1 MALVIVYLKNVRSAY
16 TVRVCVRVQIWF
28 EPVVKHGRGWGVGG
42 GWGLEKLLVLC
53 PGYLDSVCMPG
64 ALCTKIIKVKA
75 TRLEKFF
82 ADFAVCD

>member
-42 GWGLEKLLVLC
+42 GGGV
-53 PGYLDSVCMPG
+53 G
-64 ALCTKIIKVKA
+64 
-75 TRLEKFF
+75 
-82 ADFAVCD
+82 

>member
-28 EPVVKHGRGWGVGG
+28 EPVVQHGR